1 MSNAILYFL
10 CGKMGAG
17 KSTYSRKLAAR
28 DTTVLTSED
37 EWLAKLYPDLIS
49 TFDDYRKYSAL
60 LKPVV
65 FDHVVNLLQ
74 SGCNVVL
81 DFPANTV
88 KQREW
93 FTDIARTAKV
103 DSLLTYIE
111 ASDEQCIKNLAQRN
125 VEEPERVQFDNE
137 KVFHEVTKFFQEPE
151 EQEKLNINRV

>member
-1 MSNAILYFL
+1 MNNTILHFL

-28 DTTVLTSED
+28 DTTVLISED

-49 TFDDYRKYSAL
+49 TFDDYLKYSAL

-93 FTDIARTAKV
+93 FTDIARTMAQISSTRRSMIRDTSFARGMPG
-103 DSLLTYIE
+103 DSISKMGETVP
-111 ASDEQCIKNLAQRN
+111 RTR
-125 VEEPERVQFDNE
+125 P
-137 KVFHEVTKFFQEPE
+137 P
-151 EQEKLNINRV
+151 